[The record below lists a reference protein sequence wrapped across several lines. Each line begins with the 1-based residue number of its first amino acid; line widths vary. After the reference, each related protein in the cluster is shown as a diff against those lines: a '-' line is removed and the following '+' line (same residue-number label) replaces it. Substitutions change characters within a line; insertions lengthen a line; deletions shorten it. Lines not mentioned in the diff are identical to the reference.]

1 MLKNEKI
8 LLVDDEIGIL
18 TLLEVTLKKERYT
31 HISRCTHA
39 KQTVE
44 LVRNHNYDLIILDV
58 MLPDMN
64 GFELCS
70 LVRSHTNA
78 PIIFISASSSDLDK
92 LKGLSVG
99 GDDYITKPF
108 NPLEV
113 VARME
118 ALFRRQK
125 IYQTPSYAIQENQ
138 EIRAGRLTL
147 KPSDAMLIFD
157 EQKIECTAKELDLLR
172 FFLRNPNRIYTS
184 SQIYE
189 LVWGGDPLYGEE
201 KTVAMHIS
209 KIRKKLEI
217 NPKSP
222 EIIINLK
229 GIGYKFIPP
238 Q

>member
-1 MLKNEKI
+1 MKNEKI

-18 TLLEVTLKKERYT
+18 TLLEVTLKKEHYT
-31 HISRCTHA
+31 HISRCTNA
-39 KQTVE
+39 KQTIE
-44 LVRNHNYDLIILDV
+44 MVRSHDYDLIILDV

-78 PIIFISASSSDLDK
+78 PIIFISASSSDFDK

-125 IYQTPSYAIQENQ
+125 MYQSQSYLVQENQ
-138 EIRAGRLTL
+138 EIRIGRLTL
-147 KPSDAMLIFD
+147 KPSDAMLVFD
-157 EQKIECTAKELDLLR
+157 DQKIECTAKELDLLR

-189 LVWGGDPLYGEE
+189 LVWGGEPIYGEE

-209 KIRKKLEI
+209 KIRKKLEV
-217 NPKSP
+217 NPRSP
-222 EIIINLK
+222 EIIINIK
-229 GIGYKFIPP
+229 GIGYKFVPP